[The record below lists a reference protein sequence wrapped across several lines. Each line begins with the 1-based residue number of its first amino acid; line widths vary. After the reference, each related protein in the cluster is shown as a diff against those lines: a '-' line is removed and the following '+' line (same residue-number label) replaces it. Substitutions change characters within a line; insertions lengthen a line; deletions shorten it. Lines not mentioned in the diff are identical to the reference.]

1 MQPNTYQASYQAYQ
15 LHFKEPGGT
24 SRGVLLSKMSYFVK
38 VWRTEFPEVKGIGE
52 CSILPG
58 LSPDDKPNLTQMLDW
73 CCNNVNEIAGDYHDK
88 LKEWPA
94 IRFAFEMA
102 FRDLEMGGRRI
113 YYDSEFVH
121 GSRSIPINGLI
132 WMGNIGEMSQRIRQ
146 KLNDGYNCLKLKI
159 GALNFEE
166 EHALLKG
173 LRKQFEPHTLEL
185 RVDANGAFTPETAP
199 AILEKL
205 AKLSIH
211 SIEQPIKAGQWD
223 AMATLCRNTPIPI
236 ALDEELISLYD
247 ETDRKEMLNCICP
260 QYIILKPSLTGGFG
274 SSESWISLA
283 SQVGCEWWVTSA
295 LESNLGLNAIAQW
308 TATLYNTMPQGLG
321 TGQVFTN
328 NVESPLYVDKGV
340 LWYKR

>member
-1 MQPNTYQASYQAYQ
+1 MQSNTYQASYQAYQ

-24 SRGVLLSKMSYFVK
+24 SRGVLLSKMSYFVT
-38 VWRTEFPEVKGIGE
+38 VWRTGFPEIRGVGE

-58 LSPDDKPNLTQMLDW
+58 LSPDDKPNLTEMLDW
-73 CCNNVNEIAGDYHDK
+73 CCSNVNEIEGDYHDR
-88 LKEWPA
+88 LMEWPA

-102 FRDLEMGGRRI
+102 FRDLELGGRRI
-113 YYDSEFVH
+113 YFDSEFLN
-121 GSRSIPINGLI
+121 GSRGISINGLI
-132 WMGNIGEMSQRIRQ
+132 WMGNIEEMSKRIRQ

-173 LRKQFEPHTLEL
+173 LRKQFDPQTLEL

-199 AILEKL
+199 AILENL

-211 SIEQPIKAGQWD
+211 SIEQPIKHGQWE

-236 ALDEELISLYD
+236 ALDEELICIHNESQ
-247 ETDRKEMLNCICP
+247 RKEMLNYIRA
-260 QYIILKPSLTGGFG
+260 QYIILKPSLTGGFQ
-274 SSESWISLA
+274 SSENWITLA
-283 SQVGCEWWVTSA
+283 SQAGCEWWVTSA

-308 TATLYNTMPQGLG
+308 TATLHNAMPQGLG

-328 NVESPLYVDKGV
+328 NVESPLNVERGV
-340 LWYKR
+340 LWYRR